1 MQRNLVI
8 PVENIISIG
17 PEKPS
22 PLDDKKRRRRG
33 SFIPNIVV
41 IALFA
46 LTPLPFLAQNAGE
59 TGLISQGGKE

>member
-8 PVENIISIG
+8 PVENILSIG

-46 LTPLPFLAQNAGE
+46 LAPLPFLAQNAGE